1 MIFVG
6 TGIAFS
12 SSTEVTS
19 RSLTLTINR
28 INDPGPLIIQLDLTS
43 LVTLLTD
50 TARTGYNQLPSWN
63 IYKHIRLTTC
73 AEGTSR

>member
-50 TARTGYNQLPSWN
+50 TARTGSDQLLSWKVN
-63 IYKHIRLTTC
+63 KHIQLTTC